1 MKFFNN
7 DTMELMSPETFV
19 SYFSKSYFIGEN
31 RAVKGTSQSIR
42 FTETQIEKILS
53 NGIQKER
60 DIYRILAWK
69 I

>member
-7 DTMELMSPETFV
+7 DTMELMSPEAFV

-42 FTETQIEKILS
+42 FTETQIEMRFVK
-53 NGIQKER
+53 GVFQ
-60 DIYRILAWK
+60 
-69 I
+69 